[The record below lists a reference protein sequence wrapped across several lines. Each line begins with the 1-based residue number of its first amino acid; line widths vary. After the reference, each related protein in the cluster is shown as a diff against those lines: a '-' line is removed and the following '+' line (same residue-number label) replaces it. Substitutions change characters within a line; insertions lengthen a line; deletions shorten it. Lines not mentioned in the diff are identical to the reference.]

1 MAPKAKKQTPTKVVA
16 PAPTPV
22 QEPDTPT
29 TATVAVVAKA
39 SARRGVK
46 LPVNVSSWCRTMI
59 TSAELESTKKSLLIM
74 GTTEGDL
81 VAVVEEENNTYTPV
95 FNIHGA
101 HSGAVRTLA
110 LSTGPFTTG
119 NGAVVKTSKAAELCE
134 SIPDTMVASGGADG
148 SILVIPLLPYLE
160 AALQPSI
167 TTSPINITTD
177 SLIAQGQSKILRL
190 INIHH
195 LPVTGLSF
203 MCGAAG
209 GSSSNPLIASVSLDG
224 RVGIHRITFP
234 SQSASLSTTALSTVG
249 ATAKQLLQMNGSGT
263 SSTSNTFIA
272 LPAGNSRF
280 VSVGF
285 PLTSL
290 YDPLVVG
297 AVGSALIETASSSS
311 AAHFLSG
318 TGGPLIL
325 VAGTKIALV
334 DVSALL
340 IAEIR
345 DEEKESATAAVIAVI
360 DKTTSVTVGGG
371 AVIAAGS
378 DRNKDLHIADTPL
391 RTKPPVASGI
401 TSMMQHFGG
410 AVGGSDMVAP
420 HVSKFGGRCIFMSWF
435 PTHSPTTTD
444 LPVNILPSGTY
455 CNGPMFV
462 TEVPRS
468 HFDKS
473 SGAVVAEKSEE
484 ETSSTSSE
492 LVELLMVGIVNSNS
506 SSSSTDARQ
515 YVQFSMADL
524 ARAVTAFKL
533 PSSIVGIEGSSGAK
547 GQHPSLTASEGTVV
561 SIGTSDLASLV
572 TKAKEL
578 RQNADKELVAR
589 ATARASHN
597 ALAEARKQALL
608 AEEEAAADAAAHTA
622 NGGAEAGSV
631 AEKEIIDT
639 IKRRLEI
646 TVEELYSMEDSTIGA
661 PAAPVAS
668 VVGPTIPAG
677 VKRPRTTTDDTDD
690 APIMVEA
697 TGFKNVMEVERATM
711 NARAYLKYLKA
722 ESDTL
727 YRDLAA
733 TKKQGG
739 GRKSAQK

>member
-1 MAPKAKKQTPTKVVA
+1 ML
-16 PAPTPV
+16 
-22 QEPDTPT
+22 
-29 TATVAVVAKA
+29 
-39 SARRGVK
+39 R
-46 LPVNVSSWCRTMI
+46 
-59 TSAELESTKKSLLIM
+59 SL
-74 GTTEGDL
+74 
-81 VAVVEEENNTYTPV
+81 V
-95 FNIHGA
+95 
-101 HSGAVRTLA
+101 
-110 LSTGPFTTG
+110 
-119 NGAVVKTSKAAELCE
+119 
-134 SIPDTMVASGGADG
+134 G
-148 SILVIPLLPYLE
+148 SEMCIR
-160 AALQPSI
+160 
-167 TTSPINITTD
+167 D
-177 SLIAQGQSKILRL
+177 S
-190 INIHH
+190 
-195 LPVTGLSF
+195 
-203 MCGAAG
+203 
-209 GSSSNPLIASVSLDG
+209 
-224 RVGIHRITFP
+224 
-234 SQSASLSTTALSTVG
+234 STVG
-249 ATAKQLLQMNGSGT
+249 ATAKQLLQMNGSGS

-297 AVGSALIETASSSS
+297 AVGASLIETATASS

-318 TGGPLIL
+318 AGGPLVL

-334 DVSALL
+334 DISALL

-345 DEEKESATAAVIAVI
+345 DEEKESATAAVIAVV

-378 DRNKDLHIADTPL
+378 DRNKDLQIADTPL

-401 TSMMQHFGG
+401 TSMMQHFAGG

-435 PTHSPTTTD
+435 PTHSTTTTD
-444 LPVNILPSGTY
+444 LPVNILPSGTF

-468 HFDKS
+468 HFDKCTTTT
-473 SGAVVAEKSEE
+473 GVVVAEKAENDK
-484 ETSSTSSE
+484 ETSSTSSD
-492 LVELLMVGIVNSNS
+492 LVELLMVGISNTSS
-506 SSSSTDARQ
+506 SSSSTDVRQ

-524 ARAVTAFKL
+524 ARAITAFKL
-533 PSSIVGIEGSSGAK
+533 PSSIVGMEGSGAQ

-561 SIGTSDLASLV
+561 SIDTSDLSSLV
-572 TKAKEL
+572 NKAKDL
-578 RQNADKELVAR
+578 RQSADKELAAR
-589 ATARASHN
+589 AIARASHN
-597 ALAEARKQALL
+597 ALAEARKRALL

-639 IKRRLEI
+639 IKRRLEV

-661 PAAPVAS
+661 PTAAAPAAA

-677 VKRPRTTTDDTDD
+677 VKRPRTEVDVDE
-690 APIMVEA
+690 APIIVEA
-697 TGFKNVMEVERATM
+697 TGFKNVMEVERAAM

-733 TKKQGG
+733 TKKQSG